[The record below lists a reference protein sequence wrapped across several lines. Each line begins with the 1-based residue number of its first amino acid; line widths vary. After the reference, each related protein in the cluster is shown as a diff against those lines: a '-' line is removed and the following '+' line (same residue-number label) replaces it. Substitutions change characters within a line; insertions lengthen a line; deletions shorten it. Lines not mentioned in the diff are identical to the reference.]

1 MIEITEDD
9 KEDIVDHGRQALK
22 HLKKMIECFM
32 EREAMTDDDE
42 ENDDDD
48 DDSEY
53 EARSSRRRKR
63 KTRAG
68 RYS

>member
-32 EREAMTDDDE
+32 EREAMADDE
-42 ENDDDD
+42 EESEDDY
-48 DDSEY
+48 SP
-53 EARSSRRRKR
+53 RQGRRKTSRRNG
-63 KTRAG
+63 G
-68 RYS
+68 RYY

>member
-42 ENDDDD
+42 EESDEDY
-48 DDSEY
+48 SP
-53 EARSSRRRKR
+53 RHGKR
-63 KTRAG
+63 KTSRHNGG
-68 RYS
+68 RYY